1 MDELKNRMKQDAD
14 AIRAET
20 TPELRAR
27 IDASLYS
34 ARKTIPPSPS
44 PITPNRSSS
53 LWWASSITGLTAAIL
68 IVLLTNWNNPVEPE
82 VPDISAGTQ
91 MPLDNPVSLPEGWQ
105 IGEEFL
111 LNVESAD
118 LTRSLEEELINLQ
131 SDLEKAKENVERDV
145 KFAF

>member
-1 MDELKNRMKQDAD
+1 MDELKSRMKQDAD
-14 AIRAET
+14 AIRTET

-27 IDASLYS
+27 IDASLHC
-34 ARKTIPPSPS
+34 ARETVPPS

-68 IVLLTNWNNPVEPE
+68 IVVLANWNKPVEPE

-91 MPLDNPVSLPEGWQ
+91 MPLSNPVSLPEGWQ

>member
-1 MDELKNRMKQDAD
+1 MDELKSRLKQDAA
-14 AIRAET
+14 AIRTET

-27 IDASLYS
+27 IDASLHA
-34 ARKTIPPSPS
+34 ARERVPPSPS
-44 PITPNRSSS
+44 TIIKSKLSS

-68 IVLLTNWNNPVEPE
+68 IVVLANWNKPVEPE
-82 VPDISAGTQ
+82 VPDISVGTQ
-91 MPLDNPVSLPEGWQ
+91 MPLDNPVFLPEGWQ

>member
-1 MDELKNRMKQDAD
+1 MDELKNRLKQDAA
-14 AIRAET
+14 AIRTET

-27 IDASLYS
+27 IDASLHA
-34 ARKTIPPSPS
+34 ARERVPPSPS
-44 PITPNRSSS
+44 TIIKSKSSS
-53 LWWASSITGLTAAIL
+53 LWWASSITGLTAAIA
-68 IVLLTNWNNPVEPE
+68 IVVLANWNKPVEPE

-91 MPLDNPVSLPEGWQ
+91 MPLNNPVSLPEGWQ
-105 IGEEFL
+105 IGDEFL

-131 SDLEKAKENVERDV
+131 SDLEKARENVERDV

>member
-1 MDELKNRMKQDAD
+1 LVV
-14 AIRAET
+14 
-20 TPELRAR
+20 
-27 IDASLYS
+27 
-34 ARKTIPPSPS
+34 
-44 PITPNRSSS
+44 
-53 LWWASSITGLTAAIL
+53 
-68 IVLLTNWNNPVEPE
+68 VLANWNKPAEPE

-105 IGEEFL
+105 FGEEIL

>member
-1 MDELKNRMKQDAD
+1 MDELKTRMKQDAD
-14 AIRAET
+14 AIRTET

-34 ARKTIPPSPS
+34 AREAIPPSP
-44 PITPNRSSS
+44 ITTNRSSS

-68 IVLLTNWNNPVEPE
+68 IVLLTNWHKPVEPE
-82 VPDISAGTQ
+82 VRDISADTQ
-91 MPLDNPVSLPEGWQ
+91 MPSDSPVSLPEGWPM
-105 IGEEFL
+105 GDEFL

-118 LTRSLEEELINLQ
+118 LTRSLEDELINLQ

-145 KFAF
+145 KFTF

>member
-1 MDELKNRMKQDAD
+1 MDELKSRMKQDAD
-14 AIRAET
+14 AIRTET
-20 TPELRAR
+20 TLKLRAR
-27 IDASLYS
+27 IDASLHS
-34 ARKTIPPSPS
+34 ARETMPPSPS
-44 PITPNRSSS
+44 TITPNRSFS

-68 IVLLTNWNNPVEPE
+68 VVVLANWNKPAEPE

-105 IGEEFL
+105 FGEEIL

>member
-1 MDELKNRMKQDAD
+1 MDELKNRLKQDAD
-14 AIRAET
+14 AIRTET
-20 TPELRAR
+20 THELRVR
-27 IDASLYS
+27 IDASLHS
-34 ARKTIPPSPS
+34 ARETIPPSPV
-44 PITPNRSSS
+44 TPNRSFS

-68 IVLLTNWNNPVEPE
+68 IVVLANWNKPVEPE

-91 MPLDNPVSLPEGWQ
+91 MPLENPVSLPEGWQ